1 MGTLNSDILIVTVEG
16 GVLLESSGRRP
27 GMLLKHPTSLHPNT
41 ELSSHAVKSAEVEKL
56 HSNQVCTQKCI
67 LNKYLGRF

>member
-41 ELSSHAVKSAEVEKL
+41 ELSSHAVKRVL
-56 HSNQVCTQKCI
+56 RLRNCTLTKFVPR
-67 LNKYLGRF
+67 NVF